1 MQEHFELS
9 ARNVIATDAKP
20 YQVIHGCILLD
31 RLIILCKT
39 YCVELPK
46 SAGKMLPI
54 CLCSLCLRQRLVPT
68 NCPYTS
74 ISFVL
79 HNMHM
84 ILELLESDSKRI
96 FCDTKIS
103 SIACW
108 EHIEPESTIHCNG
121 IV

>member
-1 MQEHFELS
+1 M
-9 ARNVIATDAKP
+9 AK
-20 YQVIHGCILLD
+20 IFLL
-31 RLIILCKT
+31 
-39 YCVELPK
+39 
-46 SAGKMLPI
+46 
-54 CLCSLCLRQRLVPT
+54 LCSRSLRKVK
-68 NCPYTS
+68 S
-74 ISFVL
+74 IDSFFVL

-84 ILELLESDSKRI
+84 ILESLESDSKRV